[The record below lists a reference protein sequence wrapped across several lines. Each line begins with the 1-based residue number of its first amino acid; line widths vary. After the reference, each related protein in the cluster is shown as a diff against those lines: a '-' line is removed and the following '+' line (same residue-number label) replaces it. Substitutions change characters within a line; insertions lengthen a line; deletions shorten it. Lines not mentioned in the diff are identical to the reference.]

1 MATIGATHLTLL
13 DHAKSYGPDGSRLV
27 VAEILN
33 QTNPI
38 ITDLLMREANGMTSH
53 RSLMRTGIPQGVYR
67 KFYQGIQPTKSIKA
81 AIEDTMCMLEDRVE
95 VDKDLATLENDL
107 AAFRMDEARAH
118 IEGIGQQ
125 LATAIFYADT
135 DTNPERFLGL
145 APRYSSLTAANGQ
158 NVISGAGTGS
168 DQTSLWLL
176 RHSPQS
182 LFGIFPKGSQAGITH
197 QDLGEGDAFDSQ
209 VPPARYRAYMDR
221 FQVKLGLVVPDWRYN
236 VRICNIDTTNLV
248 AESSAAD
255 LVKLMVK
262 AMARVPGSPN
272 WSEYAWYGN
281 RTVLEYLDIQS
292 MGKATSGSGV
302 VTNIVFD
309 SQDAAQGRMFQ
320 SFRGVKWRTS
330 DAILNTE
337 AQVS

>member
-1 MATIGATHLTLL
+1 MATVGATHLTLL
-13 DHAKSYGPDGSRLV
+13 DHAKAYGQDGSRLV
-27 VAEILN
+27 IAEVLN
-33 QTNPI
+33 QSNPI
-38 ITDLLMREANGMTSH
+38 IGDLLLREANGPTSH

-67 KFYQGIQPTKSIKA
+67 KFYQGVQPTKSIKA

-125 LATAIFYADT
+125 LATAVFYADT

-145 APRYSSLTAANGQ
+145 APRYSSLSAANAQ
-158 NVISGAGTGS
+158 NIISCSGTGS
-168 DQTSLWLL
+168 DQTSIWLL

-182 LFGIFPKGSQAGITH
+182 LFGIFPKGSKAGIQH
-197 QDLGEGDAFDSQ
+197 DDLGEGDAFDTQ
-209 VPPARYRAYMDR
+209 TPPARYRAYMDR
-221 FQVKLGLVVPDWRYN
+221 FQVKMGLVVPDWRYN
-236 VRICNIDTTNLV
+236 VRICNIDTTALV

-255 LVKLMVK
+255 LVKAMVK
-262 AMARVPGSPN
+262 AMARVPQAN
-272 WSEYAWYGN
+272 WSEYCWYGN
-281 RTVLEYLDIQS
+281 RTVAEYLDIQS
-292 MGKATSGSGV
+292 MGKATSGSGI
-302 VTNIVFD
+302 VTNIVFNA
-309 SQDAAQGRMFQ
+309 QDAAQGRAFQ
-320 SFRGVKWRTS
+320 SFRGIPWKTC

>member
-1 MATIGATHLTLL
+1 MATVGATHLTLL
-13 DHAKSYGPDGSRLV
+13 DHAKAYGQDGSRLV
-27 VAEILN
+27 IAEVLN
-33 QTNPI
+33 QSNPI
-38 ITDLLMREANGMTSH
+38 IADLLLREANGPTSH

-67 KFYQGIQPTKSIKA
+67 KFYRGVQPTKSIKA

-145 APRYSSLTAANGQ
+145 SPRYSSLSAANAQ
-158 NVISGAGTGS
+158 NIISGSGTGS
-168 DQTSLWLL
+168 DQTSIWLI
-176 RHSPQS
+176 RHSPQA
-182 LFGIFPKGSQAGITH
+182 LFGIFPKGSKAGIIH
-197 QDLGEGDAFDSQ
+197 EDLGLGDAFDTQ
-209 VPPARYRAYMDR
+209 TPPARYRAYMDR
-221 FQVKLGLVVPDWRYN
+221 FQVKMGLVVPDWRYN
-236 VRICNIDTTNLV
+236 VRICNIDTTALV

-262 AMARVPGSPN
+262 AMHRVPSQN
-272 WSEYAWYGN
+272 WGEYCWYGN
-281 RTVLEYLDIQS
+281 RTVAQWLDIQS
-292 MGKATSGSGV
+292 MGKATSGSGI
-302 VTNIVFD
+302 VTNVQFS
-309 SQDAAQGRMFQ
+309 SQDQAQGKVVQ
-320 SFRGVKWRTS
+320 SFRGIPWRTC

-337 AQVS
+337 AAVS